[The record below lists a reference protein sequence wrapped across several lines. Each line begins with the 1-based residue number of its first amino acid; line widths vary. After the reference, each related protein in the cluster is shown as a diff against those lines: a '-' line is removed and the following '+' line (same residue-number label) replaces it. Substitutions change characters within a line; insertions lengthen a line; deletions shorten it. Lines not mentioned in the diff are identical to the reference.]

1 MIILRRMSMNE
12 INYNNIN
19 TLEPN
24 KMLEFNKSK
33 TLWNK
38 IKTDYKVNKSVYVM
52 VAPIILFFIIF
63 SYIPMVG
70 VLMAFQKYNIK
81 DGLFGSQWIGFK
93 NFTDFFKSYYCFRL
107 IKNTF
112 LLSFYDLLF
121 GFPAPIIFALLMN
134 ELTSKKF
141 KKIIQTIT
149 YMPHFISMVVIA
161 GIIIDFFS
169 SSGAVT
175 AIVAKLGGP
184 QTNLLGK
191 PEFFRSIF
199 VSTNI
204 WQGIG
209 FGSVI
214 YMAALSGID
223 QEQYEAAA
231 LDGAGRWQQTLH
243 VTLPGIA
250 STIIILLI
258 LRIGSLLSVSFEKV
272 ILLYSP
278 ITYST
283 ADVISSFVYRKG
295 LQEFNYGYSTAV
307 GLFNSAINFLLLV
320 FANKL
325 SKKFTETSLF

>member
-1 MIILRRMSMNE
+1 MIILRRMSMNQ
-12 INYNNIN
+12 IDYNNIN
-19 TLEPN
+19 TIESN
-24 KMLEFNKSK
+24 KMLDFNKSD
-33 TLWNK
+33 TLWKK
-38 IKTDYKVNKSVYVM
+38 IKTDYKINKSVYLM

-70 VLMAFQKYNIK
+70 VVMAFQKYSIK
-81 DGLFGSQWIGFK
+81 DGLFGSQWVGFK

-112 LLSFYDLLF
+112 LLSFYDLIF

-161 GIIIDFFS
+161 GLIIDFFS
-169 SSGAVT
+169 SSGAIT
-175 AIVAKLGGP
+175 AIVTKLGGP
-184 QTNLLGK
+184 HTNLLGK

-199 VSTNI
+199 VGTNI

-307 GLFNSAINFLLLV
+307 GLFNSAINFLLLI

>member
-1 MIILRRMSMNE
+1 MNE